1 MDTEVGSLTGGSRV
15 AQPGGAVGAQEHQ
28 SHFGNGLGELVA
40 SDAGSYDGHG
50 TSNGSMGVYPNGTD
64 TGSISETNL
73 GHQANSR
80 VQVIVELATVLL
92 NPLH

>member
-1 MDTEVGSLTGGSRV
+1 MDTEVGNPPVAAGST
-15 AQPGGAVGAQEHQ
+15 AYGAAGAQEHQ
-28 SHFGNGLGELVA
+28 SHFGNGLGGELVA

-64 TGSISETNL
+64 TGSIRRANL

-80 VQVIVELATVLL
+80 VQG
-92 NPLH
+92 